1 MKLNLWCLPSY
12 FSALQAS
19 SLHTCHAVNFC
30 FVAWLSKSFMLP
42 VVSQF
47 TQSNQVSY
55 SRSVQRSLRYSTQQ
69 LGILPREQCISKHM
83 VDRPWPCQ
91 NEYPRCFI
99 LNIMRSHV
107 SNNNAFNV
115 KPPPPNHSL
124 ILERQGKLPELCEQ
138 SQCSN
143 TDHTFTHLRKYW
155 HRSLPSSDW
164 LNLWAMSGMED
175 MVFWQNLCK
184 CCIGIKRRV
193 S

>member
-1 MKLNLWCLPSY
+1 MVFTLIFQCLTSIQSTY
-12 FSALQAS
+12 LSCSKFLLCGLAFKVIHAS
-19 SLHTCHAVNFC
+19 C
-30 FVAWLSKSFMLP
+30 P
-42 VVSQF
+42 QF

-55 SRSVQRSLRYSTQQ
+55 SRSVQRSLRYSTAKQ

-99 LNIMRSHV
+99 LNIMRSYV

-164 LNLWAMSGMED
+164 LNL
-175 MVFWQNLCK
+175 
-184 CCIGIKRRV
+184 
-193 S
+193 